1 MRVRDYPTDS
11 PLSHARRVKRSGAK
25 ESGEEAWKRPRY
37 FTFSVAATR
46 LRANLSLHN
55 KNFETGGSAIV
66 T

>member
-1 MRVRDYPTDS
+1 MRVRDYPTDRLAFES
-11 PLSHARRVKRSGAK
+11 RARSGAK
-25 ESGEEAWKRPRY
+25 ESGEEAWKRLRY